1 MVYDHDHSS
10 NQATDQQSVDPMLGY
25 CAALI
30 SIVCFG
36 SNFVF
41 AKGIQLGD
49 GVFFQFVMCVSI
61 WMTSLPVLYYWGHF
75 PSTTTDFGIAMMGG
89 GLWCTGNMLA
99 GSIIQL
105 IGLGMGLLIWGTF
118 NMLMGW
124 ASGCFGLFGLD
135 EEHITNPSLNYAG
148 VSLAILG
155 LVLYLQV
162 HPGENDD
169 DNNGDNSENTGYSTT
184 YQSIPTEDSNKSMKR
199 TKSYQSI
206 SRSSSNAI
214 LMNLAAPGQL
224 SETSN
229 TDQYRSNSSDM
240 GVSMDTFTD
249 DHNTANEVISTT
261 APLKFNDEQRSPDT
275 EEDMDPFLALKT
287 SERRILG
294 FVLAVM
300 AGSLF
305 GCSFNPAQVSTVLLE

>member
-1 MVYDHDHSS
+1 MVHDVHDHSS
-10 NQATDQQSVDPMLGY
+10 NQATDQQAVDPMLGY

-30 SIVCFG
+30 AIVCFG

-61 WMTSLPVLYYWGHF
+61 WMTSLPLLFYWGHF

-135 EEHITNPSLNYAG
+135 EEYITNPSLNYAG
-148 VSLAILG
+148 VSLAVLG

-162 HPGENDD
+162 RPGENDD
-169 DNNGDNSENTGYSTT
+169 GDVTSENRGYSTT
-184 YQSIPTEDSNKSMKR
+184 YQSIPTEDSSKDMKR

-206 SRSSSNAI
+206 TRSSSQAI

-229 TDQYRSNSSDM
+229 TDEHRSNNSDV
-240 GVSMDTFTD
+240 GISVDTFTD
-249 DHNTANEVISTT
+249 DNASNEVITT
-261 APLKFNDEQRSPDT
+261 TVPLNFNDEQKSPAI
-275 EEDMDPFLALKT
+275 EDMDPYSALNT
-287 SERRILG
+287 SERRIFG
-294 FVLAVM
+294 FVLAVL

-305 GCSFNPAQVSTVLLE
+305 GCSFNPAQVSLL